1 MTTHE
6 MSGSGSAEPGSAPL
20 GRALESLAE
29 RMTKAPGRFEGTIVL
44 RLEGDEGGTWSIHST
59 GKEARV
65 APGAASGEYRA
76 EVLGD
81 ATTIREVLE
90 GKTDGR
96 QALLAGG
103 IRVRGDIEF
112 LERLSAALGT
122 HRSS

>member
-1 MTTHE
+1 MSTDET
-6 MSGSGSAEPGSAPL
+6 SGSESAPQKSGL

-29 RMTKAPGRFEGTIVL
+29 RMAQAPGQFEGTIVL
-44 RLEGDEGGTWSIHST
+44 RLEGDEGGIWSIHST
-59 GKEARV
+59 SEEARV
-65 APGAASGEYRA
+65 VPGASSGEYRA

-96 QALLAGG
+96 QALLGGG

-122 HRSS
+122 HQ